1 MLNVFQNGLKNVK
14 HSLPLCE
21 MRIAFEKYHGTGND
35 FIMINDADKLLDTQN
50 VDWVK
55 KLACRRFGIG
65 SDGVILI
72 RPHLQYD
79 FEMIFFNPD
88 GSQSFC
94 GNGSRCAVA
103 FARKSG
109 YVKQSSTRF
118 LSTDGEHIATIDKSN
133 IVSLQMNPVTHWDF
147 LQNDYFIH
155 TGSPHYIKYVSNINE
170 INVFEQGRNIRYSE
184 PYRAE
189 GTNVNFVETKDD
201 CHIFV
206 RTYERGVENETLS
219 CGTGVTAAALSYAV
233 KHNIQSGEV
242 AVSTKGGELSVS
254 FERNSKGF
262 ENIWLTGKA
271 TYVFKGEIE
280 I

>member
-21 MRIAFEKYHGTGND
+21 MKVAFEKYHGTGND

-55 KLACRRFGIG
+55 KIACRRFGIG
-65 SDGVILI
+65 ADGVILI

-103 FARKSG
+103 FARKLG
-109 YVKQSSTRF
+109 YIQSSTTRF
-118 LSTDGEHIATIDKSN
+118 LSTDGEHTATIDN
-133 IVSLQMNPVTHWDF
+133 DDFVSLQMKPVTHWDF
-147 LQNDYFIH
+147 LQNDYFFH
-155 TGSPHYIKYVSNINE
+155 TGSPHYIIYVDNINH
-170 INVFEQGRNIRYSE
+170 INVYEQGRKIRYSE
-184 PYRAE
+184 PYRTE

-201 CHIFV
+201 CRIFV

-219 CGTGVTAAALSYAV
+219 CGTGVTAAALSFAV
-233 KHNIQSGEV
+233 KNNMQSGEV
-242 AVSTKGGELSVS
+242 AVSTKGGELAVS
-254 FERNSKGF
+254 FEKTPEGF
-262 ENIWLTGKA
+262 KNIRLKGKA

-280 I
+280 L